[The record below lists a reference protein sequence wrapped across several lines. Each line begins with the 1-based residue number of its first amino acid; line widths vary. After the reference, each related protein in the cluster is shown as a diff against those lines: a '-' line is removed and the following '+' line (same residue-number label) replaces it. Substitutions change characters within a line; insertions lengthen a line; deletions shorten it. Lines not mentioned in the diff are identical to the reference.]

1 MKHKFSWTQ
10 AWYGIAH
17 LSPIERIANVESTV
31 RDFNVGTQNL
41 RFKILAVEPIKD
53 GKYRI
58 RLNASTTA
66 VKRITS
72 IWSEGMN
79 YTLDGK
85 RRRT

>member
-53 GKYRI
+53 GKYRRILPEWVDEYIARKI
-58 RLNASTTA
+58 REYENG
-66 VKRITS
+66 R
-72 IWSEGMN
+72 
-79 YTLDGK
+79 
-85 RRRT
+85 